1 MKKTW
6 IIGIDAS
13 RSARQNPTGTE
24 RYSTAIIQ
32 ALIKEIPEAQFRLYT
47 PEWIEAFPK
56 KLQVRLP
63 MKRFWTLLR
72 LSWEMLWRK
81 PDLLF
86 IPAHVL
92 PFFAPRNSMVTLHD
106 IAYEKIPEA
115 YSRKQRWYLRWSTK
129 RALKKAAKI
138 FVPTEAVKMDLL
150 HTYSADPD
158 RIFVAHHGLSPLP
171 KVATEQVK
179 DLYARLNL
187 TPKEPVFFFLGRL
200 EAKKNIVTLIEAWS
214 IVQKMYSRG
223 RLVLGGSEGYGIEEI
238 KKSIEAKGL
247 TESIV
252 LPGYLSPEDAAC
264 LFKSAT
270 CFVYPSREE
279 GFGLPLLQAF
289 ESGCLVISSDI
300 PVLREVA
307 GSAALFADPG
317 HSKDFAEQM
326 MRILEDK
333 ALCQTLRS
341 EGKIQVKKFSWERA
355 AELLAFEFRE
365 SSLHSRS

>member
-1 MKKTW
+1 MKKPW

-13 RSARQNPTGTE
+13 RSARKNPTGTE
-24 RYSTAIIQ
+24 FYSTAIIQ
-32 ALIKEIPEAQFRLYT
+32 ALLKEMPEAQFRLYT
-47 PEWIEAFPK
+47 PDWIAAFPRK
-56 KLQVRLP
+56 MQVRLP

-115 YSRKQRWYLRWSTK
+115 YSRKQRLYLRWSTK
-129 RALKKAAKI
+129 RALKKAAKV

-150 HTYSADPD
+150 HTYSADPE
-158 RIFVAHHGLSPLP
+158 RIFVVPHGINPLP
-171 KVATEQVK
+171 KVDTLQIK
-179 DLYARLNL
+179 KLYDRLGL
-187 TPKEPVFFFLGRL
+187 KAKEVVFFFLGRL

-214 IVQKMYSRG
+214 IVQKMYSNG
-223 RLVLGGSEGYGIEEI
+223 RLVLGGGEGYGIEEI
-238 KKSIEAKGL
+238 KKKITEKGL
-247 TESIV
+247 AKSIV
-252 LPGYLSPEDAAC
+252 LPGYLSSEDAAC

-289 ESGCLVISSDI
+289 DSGCLVISSDI

-307 GSAALFADPG
+307 GSGALFADPG

-333 ALCQTLRS
+333 ALCQTLRD
-341 EGKIQVKKFSWERA
+341 EGEIQVKKFSWKRA

-365 SSLHSRS
+365 SSLHFRS